1 MGRVCSG
8 SFNELCLLT
17 VSGAQGL
24 AEMIGGKGRGESS
37 RSAFYEFPFKFNY
50 VGFALMMISIMS
62 KWREASGRTQVA

>member
-1 MGRVCSG
+1 MGG
-8 SFNELCLLT
+8 E
-17 VSGAQGL
+17 GL
-24 AEMIGGKGRGESS
+24 EESC